1 MRANGSYSVLWSG
14 RKGCNAMFLDMKEL
28 YQYREMIRSLVH
40 KELRGKYKGSVLGF
54 FWSLLLPLFQLL
66 VYTIV
71 FSVFMRSEIEHFSM
85 FLFVA
90 LIPWFF
96 FNSCISTGA
105 LSIIQQKNLVAKIYF
120 PRMVLPVSAVA
131 SYFINMLLSF
141 LVVFEALLLSGIGV
155 DVRVLWYLPLVFFV
169 EFVMGIGGA
178 LLFSAWTVYFRDL
191 EYILNILTM
200 AWMYLTPI
208 LYPLETVPETIRGF
222 LYLNPMTSVIIAYR
236 DILYYK
242 HAPDLQT
249 LSYAVLWGI
258 VLLLAGWQ
266 VFRKLQKHFVE
277 EL

>member
-1 MRANGSYSVLWSG
+1 
-14 RKGCNAMFLDMKEL
+14 MFLDMKEL

-141 LVVFEALLLSGIGV
+141 LVVFAALLLSGIGV
-155 DVRVLWYLPLVFFV
+155 DVRVLWYLPLVFLI

-222 LYLNPMTSVIIAYR
+222 LYLNPMTPVIIAYR

>member
-1 MRANGSYSVLWSG
+1 MI
-14 RKGCNAMFLDMKEL
+14 KEIKEL

-54 FWSLLLPLFQLL
+54 FWSLLLPLFQWL

-71 FSVFMRSEIEHFSM
+71 FSVFMRSQIENFSM

-96 FNSCISTGA
+96 FNSCISGGA
-105 LSIIQQKNLVAKIYF
+105 LSVIQQKNLVEKIYF
-120 PRMVLPVSAVA
+120 PRMVLPVSAVI

-141 LVVFEALLLSGIGV
+141 LVVFAALCLSGIGV
-155 DVRVLWYLPLVFFV
+155 DWHVLWYLPVVFLV
-169 EFVMGIGGA
+169 EFLMGIGGA

-200 AWMYLTPI
+200 AWMYFTPI
-208 LYPLETVPETIRGF
+208 LYPLETVPEDIRGY

-242 HAPDLQT
+242 KAPDLQT
-249 LSYAVLWGI
+249 LFYAVFWGM
-258 VLLLAGWQ
+258 LLLAAGWCL
-266 VFRKLQKHFVE
+266 FHKLQKNFVE
-277 EL
+277 QL

>member
-1 MRANGSYSVLWSG
+1 
-14 RKGCNAMFLDMKEL
+14 MFLDMKEL

-141 LVVFEALLLSGIGV
+141 LVVFAALLLSGIGV

>member
-1 MRANGSYSVLWSG
+1 
-14 RKGCNAMFLDMKEL
+14 MFLDMKEL

-141 LVVFEALLLSGIGV
+141 LVVFAALLLSGIGV
-155 DVRVLWYLPLVFFV
+155 DVRVLWYLPLVFLI